1 MTNWQQP
8 QKVWSNSEGRTWL
21 SCEVVGSFLCRSAVS
36 SQEMCYASHGLLS
49 VCVDV
54 AEGKLYHAVSHVL
67 TKSSS
72 PEDGRIQTQWVDRL
86 KCNWM
91 NYGRNPPP
99 EKLAISGRFRM
110 VKKRT
115 KFTFDNV

>member
-1 MTNWQQP
+1 VTSDAYYLQ
-8 QKVWSNSEGRTWL
+8 VGR
-21 SCEVVGSFLCRSAVS
+21 VGSFLCRSAVS

-54 AEGKLYHAVSHVL
+54 AEGKLYHVL

-72 PEDGRIQTQWVDRL
+72 PKDGCIQTQWVDRL

-110 VKKRT
+110 VIKKGRNSHLIMCSIAVT
-115 KFTFDNV
+115 LSSFFVL